1 VINYKSYF
9 FQFIAVLFSFLNVK
23 FLLDFLGDTDYATWL
38 IVFSVAGLIYT
49 LDLGI
54 GSTVRNQLA
63 RRLAKRSDAK
73 AQVQLVFSYYKL
85 ILILAVGFFILSII
99 LGATVY
105 FWGGLQTVGIGGI
118 FIISLLIFIDFV
130 TRAHH
135 PLFAGLQF
143 PHITNLAL
151 AVIQIVI
158 FLTIFFVLI
167 PSKESFGE
175 RLLIASFLIFGASIV
190 VNGFMVLR
198 LNQLIPIFSPSY
210 SIRNQRF
217 NLRRLLFQLKRG
229 FPFFLVQVEF
239 SLLGQIP
246 LYFIYFHFSAQE
258 VVEVAIADKVFAP
271 AIIAATIIMY
281 PLWSTYTHLMHCGD
295 SARVRLLLKRQELVT
310 LAALPV
316 LMLSIFFYNEIV
328 FTWLNRI
335 INNAI
340 FPFFAVLKI
349 FSIYSNSIY
358 SYFMNG
364 MGKLYPQIYVYTIG
378 LFIAIPV
385 LYVGSFYQNIYVCL
399 SVTPTILLVAAL
411 VQRFFVFKVYL
422 IKK

>member
-1 VINYKSYF
+1 MTNYKSYI
-9 FQFIAVLFSFLNVK
+9 FQLISVLFSFLNVK

-38 IVFSVAGLIYT
+38 IIFSLAGLIYT

-63 RRLAKRSDAK
+63 ARLAKRSDPK

-85 ILILAVGFFILSII
+85 ILLLAFGFFILSII
-99 LGATVY
+99 LGAIV
-105 FWGGLQTVGIGGI
+105 FFGSQQQTVGIGI
-118 FIISLLIFIDFV
+118 ILIISLLIFIDFI

-135 PLFAGLQF
+135 PLFAGLQL
-143 PHITNLAL
+143 PYITNFAL

-158 FLTIFFVLI
+158 FLTIVFLLI
-167 PSKESFGE
+167 PIKESIRE
-175 RLLIASFLIFGASIV
+175 RLLVASFLIFGASII
-190 VNGFMVLR
+190 VNGFMVFR
-198 LNQLIPIFSPSY
+198 LNQLIPLFSTSY
-210 SIRNQRF
+210 SSLNIKI

-246 LYFIYFHFSAQE
+246 FYFIYLHFSSQQ
-258 VVEVAIADKVFAP
+258 VVELAIADKVFAP

-295 SARVRLLLKRQELVT
+295 ASRVQLLLKRQELISFAV
-310 LAALPV
+310 LPF
-316 LMLSIFFYNEIV
+316 LMLSTFFYGEIV
-328 FTWLNRI
+328 SALLSRS
-335 INNAI
+335 INNVI

-349 FSIYSNSIY
+349 FSIYLNSIY

-364 MGKLYPQIYVYTIG
+364 IGKLYPQIYVYTVG
-378 LFIAIPV
+378 LIVAIPV
-385 LYVGSFYQNIYVCL
+385 LYFGSFYENIYVCL
-399 SVTPTILLVAAL
+399 SVAPVILLVAAL
-411 VQRFFVFKVYL
+411 VQRYFIFKVYL
-422 IKK
+422 KK